1 MTLEQALPA
10 TREAQPQQPPKR
22 PELARHVG
30 RLVTAEGVLMRPVRY
45 RNGKRLALVQDCI
58 VYPNIALHHAWIDL
72 PTHVL
77 RRLRYEQR
85 FSFTAEVVQYCRSDS
100 SKDYGL
106 SFVAY
111 VQQGRAK

>member
-1 MTLEQALPA
+1 MN
-10 TREAQPQQPPKR
+10 QPQPSHEAPAAPKR
-22 PELARHVG
+22 PALARLVG
-30 RLVTAEGVLMRPVRY
+30 RVVAAEGVLCRPYRD
-45 RNGKRLALVQDCI
+45 RNGKRLRLVQDCI

-85 FSFTAEVVQYCRSDS
+85 FSFTAEVVQYRRSDS